1 MPVVF
6 ALLSANKRF
15 NYSFKWQQ
23 FVFCSVPSFLLL
35 NHNLANKIRSCH
47 LIRSR
52 ITLACRKGILTLQ
65 RRKKDRGSISLSL
78 YIMICVC
85 LLCVSQQG
93 PCVSAAVLNPPFEMG
108 TWLPFAFPTGSE
120 QRYPTPRFS
129 ATPAPVERILK
140 RFGAQTLCCSLSLSL
155 FFFPPLPPL
164 WLSSPPPVR
173 LLPILAEG
181 SFKGLGESAGA
192 AVPARPRGCG
202 APR

>member
-1 MPVVF
+1 
-6 ALLSANKRF
+6 
-15 NYSFKWQQ
+15 
-23 FVFCSVPSFLLL
+23 
-35 NHNLANKIRSCH
+35 
-47 LIRSR
+47 
-52 ITLACRKGILTLQ
+52 
-65 RRKKDRGSISLSL
+65 
-78 YIMICVC
+78 MICVY

-129 ATPAPVERILK
+129 ATPTPVERILK
-140 RFGAQTLCCSLSLSL
+140 RFGAQTLCRSLSLSL
-155 FFFPPLPPL
+155 SLPLFFF
-164 WLSSPPPVR
+164 SPT